1 MANPSAASEFVRQ
14 LLNRSPLT
22 SSSSSTLPVPPV
34 SVNPLVK
41 KQMFHHRGTS
51 TRGCLTRRME
61 CLLLLLGRQ
70 QTAGWES
77 GQKERQESQ
86 SECQL
91 AGLRLQQRRLPTQWE
106 KYTHPGMH
114 AHQHASTRRTI
125 HTSKHAHIFTLS
137 RCSCSES
144 ERPLHACTWTHT
156 YTCTDRV
163 PWQRVFPQRRPVI
176 LRLKEFAVDYFWTE
190 AGSFGK
196 KRPGHFED
204 LTSSSHCLPKALGAA
219 PAPATHTHTHLTHV
233 QSHQVGH

>member
-1 MANPSAASEFVRQ
+1 M
-14 LLNRSPLT
+14 
-22 SSSSSTLPVPPV
+22 

-77 GQKERQESQ
+77 GQEERQESQ

-91 AGLRLQQRRLPTQWE
+91 AGLRLQQRHLPTHW
-106 KYTHPGMH
+106 KTHKRTHAHPGAH
-114 AHQHASTRRTI
+114 AHQHASTRSTI
-125 HTSKHAHIFTLS
+125 HTSKHAHTFTLS

-144 ERPLHACTWTHT
+144 ERRRHARTCSNTHPYACTT
-156 YTCTDRV
+156 RV

-196 KRPGHFED
+196 ERPGHFED
-204 LTSSSHCLPKALGAA
+204 LTSSSHCLPKAPGAA
-219 PAPATHTHTHLTHV
+219 PTPATHTHTQHTHI
-233 QSHQVGH
+233 QSHQVVRQGFIEHLF